1 MRKEIY
7 YITDDGAIF
16 LSPNKAKQH
25 EVVIWVTSHLDAL
38 QDILQ
43 PRSSRDCYR

>member
-1 MRKEIY
+1 MRKEIC

-25 EVVIWVTSHLDAL
+25 EVGLAL
-38 QDILQ
+38 REDLQ
-43 PRSSRDCYR
+43 RMSSS